1 MAKQRYTLDTRVL
14 TAFFFAAMPFVAFGS
29 FIVVNQAKNQLRE
42 SVGVSLEQRAVQ
54 TKLALEQYVGEH
66 VVQLRVLALD
76 PDVQQALAAPAH
88 TVPEAD
94 ARQIEQAWASGKD
107 AKLNASLLESP
118 LAARLKPLGLVR
130 PSVKQVQI
138 VDTNGRVLAASSRG
152 GRLFQAESEW
162 FKNLSAQEGE
172 PEVHLGQLYRAPGS
186 TVNLLEIAFPVRNRE
201 DVWLGAV
208 RALVDA
214 SDLYTVLAP
223 VRIGRTGH
231 GSLIRSTDGMVLASD
246 ESERILKMPFP
257 GFDSLR
263 NAVEGFP
270 LGESGEQIFARTGPR
285 RGYWTIPDVKG
296 KDESGR
302 EVLVE
307 PARLVG
313 FSPIDQIP
321 DVNWMVTVEQDLS
334 EALAPIESVT
344 RYLWVHF
351 IGVFLTVILLALY
364 FSFKLEQPVMDEE
377 LHLHE
382 EHVPAG
388 MRKPEEN

>member
-1 MAKQRYTLDTRVL
+1 MAKQQYTLDTRVL

-54 TKLALEQYVGEH
+54 TKLALEQFVGEH

-76 PDVQQALAAPAH
+76 PDVQQALAAPARP
-88 TVPEAD
+88 VSAAE
-94 ARQIEQAWASGKD
+94 ARQVEQAWASGKD

-152 GRLFQAESEW
+152 GRLFHAESEW
-162 FKNLSAQEGE
+162 FKDLTAQGGE

-231 GSLIRSTDGMVLASD
+231 ASLIRSTDGMVLASD
-246 ESERILKMPFP
+246 ESERILKIPFP

-321 DVNWMVTVEQDLS
+321 DVSWMVTVEQDLS

-364 FSFKLEQPVMDEE
+364 FSFKLEQPVMEEE

-382 EHVPAG
+382 EHVPSG
-388 MRKPEEN
+388 MRKPAQS

>member
-29 FIVVNQAKNQLRE
+29 FIVVNQAKNQLHE

-54 TKLALEQYVGEH
+54 TKLALEQYVGEQ

-76 PDVQQALAAPAH
+76 PDVQKALAAPARP
-88 TVPEAD
+88 VAEAD

-130 PSVKQVQI
+130 PSVKRLQI
-138 VDTNGRVLAASSRG
+138 VDTSGRVLAASNRG
-152 GRLFQAESEW
+152 GRLFHAESEW
-162 FKNLSAQEGE
+162 FKDLAVQEGG
-172 PEVHLGQLYRAPGS
+172 PEVHLGQLYRPPGS
-186 TVNLLEIAFPVRNRE
+186 TVSLLEVAFPVRSRD

-231 GSLIRSTDGMVLASD
+231 ASLIRSTDGMVLASD

-270 LGESGEQIFARTGPR
+270 LGDSGQQVFGRTGPR

-296 KDESGR
+296 KDEGGGD
-302 EVLVE
+302 VLVE

-344 RYLWVHF
+344 GYLWLHF
-351 IGVFLTVILLALY
+351 IGVFATVILLALY
-364 FSFKLEQPVMDEE
+364 FSFKLEQPVMEEE

-382 EHVPAG
+382 EHVPSG
-388 MRKPEEN
+388 MSKPA